1 VKPLGEE
8 LVVDKDTRGA
18 GVFEDA
24 NGVKHVRW
32 FAEPAPG
39 INQQRDTYDLSNV
52 ASGPGQVVK
61 THCRSDLASYN
72 SSSVA
77 TEFDVPKS
85 NRLGDFG

>member
-1 VKPLGEE
+1 

-32 FAEPAPG
+32 LAEPAPG
-39 INQQRDTYDLSNV
+39 IHQERDINDLSNV

>member
-1 VKPLGEE
+1 MKPLGEE

-39 INQQRDTYDLSNV
+39 INQQRDTYDLM
-52 ASGPGQVVK
+52 
-61 THCRSDLASYN
+61 T
-72 SSSVA
+72 
-77 TEFDVPKS
+77 
-85 NRLGDFG
+85 

>member
-1 VKPLGEE
+1 VKPFREE

-32 FAEPAPG
+32 LAESAPSV
-39 INQQRDTYDLSNV
+39 NQQRDTYDLSDV

-61 THCRSDLASYN
+61 TQCRSDLAGYN
-72 SSSVA
+72 ASSVA
-77 TEFDVPKS
+77 SEFDVPKS